1 MRMNNVLIVEDD
13 ASARS
18 GLAELVTHAGFHV
31 TTAADGREALD
42 KMSSEQHD
50 VVLLDMWMP
59 NMDGL
64 QVLRE
69 LKAKPAGPK
78 VIVMTGDDTPETV
91 LLSLRQDAY
100 QFINKPIQPQK
111 LLQMLQDVPNSASP
125 SIVVL
130 SARAGWVELLVP
142 CTEDTANRIE
152 TYIGGLEA
160 DLPDELR
167 ASIGLMFRELLLD
180 AMSRDGWFDAQRR
193 VRMSCLRARRML
205 MFRIADAGY
214 GFRAGDQAAMTQAQE
229 ASHPSSPG
237 EAAAADAM
245 LRPGL
250 LMAKQLADE
259 VLVNEAGDEVVA
271 VKYLD

>member
-1 MRMNNVLIVEDD
+1 
-13 ASARS
+13 
-18 GLAELVTHAGFHV
+18 
-31 TTAADGREALD
+31 
-42 KMSSEQHD
+42 
-50 VVLLDMWMP
+50 
-59 NMDGL
+59 
-64 QVLRE
+64 
-69 LKAKPAGPK
+69 
-78 VIVMTGDDTPETV
+78 
-91 LLSLRQDAY
+91 
-100 QFINKPIQPQK
+100 
-111 LLQMLQDVPNSASP
+111 MLQDVPNSASP

-180 AMSRDGWFDAQRR
+180 AMSRDGCFDAQRR

-214 GFRAGDQAAMTQAQE
+214 GFRAGDQAAMPHARG
-229 ASHPSSPG
+229 ASYPASPG
-237 EAAAADAM
+237 EAAAADAL

-250 LMAKQLADE
+250 VMAKQLADE